1 MSTTEIA
8 RRRPS
13 FLPGHSTQGK
23 KGRTPRGQ
31 SRAAWLFLSPSLL
44 ILGVFVVYPIG
55 RALYLSFTRYS
66 LVKPPH
72 WIGIQNYTT
81 LVKDP
86 AARNAIKNTVLYGA
100 VTTVGGVVLA
110 LLIAVLL
117 NQRFPFRGVA
127 RTAVFIPFIVSLS
140 VVSIAWSYLLD
151 PDIGLL
157 TYWGSKVGISAGEGF
172 LVNPNLAMVSVIVVG
187 IWKYL
192 GFYVVMYLAALQS
205 IPRDLYEAA
214 AVDGAGPVRRFFTVT
229 WPLLSNQTML
239 VAIIAT
245 ITNLQVFD
253 QIFVLTQGGPFFR
266 TETLVVMMYRVGFQ
280 DLQFGYAAAL
290 SWVLVVMLM
299 IVSAAQVAYFR
310 RRAVQY

>member
-1 MSTTEIA
+1 MTTGHMSTTEIA

-13 FLPGHSTQGK
+13 FLPGHSTRGK

-31 SRAAWLFLSPSLL
+31 SRAAWLFLTPSLL
-44 ILGVFVVYPIG
+44 VLGVFVVYPIG
-55 RALYLSFTRYS
+55 RALYLSFTKYS

-117 NQRFPFRGVA
+117 NQRFPFRGIA

-157 TYWGSKVGISAGEGF
+157 TYWGAKVGISAGQGF

-205 IPRDLYEAA
+205 IPRCSLRSS
-214 AVDGAGPVRRFFTVT
+214 RR
-229 WPLLSNQTML
+229 SQT
-239 VAIIAT
+239 
-245 ITNLQVFD
+245 
-253 QIFVLTQGGPFFR
+253 FR
-266 TETLVVMMYRVGFQ
+266 SSTK
-280 DLQFGYAAAL
+280 
-290 SWVLVVMLM
+290 S
-299 IVSAAQVAYFR
+299 SS
-310 RRAVQY
+310 